1 MLKWG
6 EQMVRIAIVD
16 DDPQYVECLKAFLER
31 YQRERGEKLKI
42 SVFADGDEIALS
54 YKAEYDIILMDV
66 EMRFMD
72 GMTAAEEIR
81 RVDPQVVII
90 FITNMAQY
98 AIKGYT
104 VDALDYVLKPI
115 SYFAFTQRIDRA
127 LSRMEKRARKFIM
140 LNLKG
145 GSKKLEVSE
154 LYYVEVQDHLLS
166 YHTAEG
172 VYTTGGSMKE
182 VEESLAGSAF
192 FRCNKGYLVNL
203 EHVEGFRDECA
214 IVGGET
220 VQVSRA
226 RKKEFLDAINDHLN
240 EVGK

>member
-1 MLKWG
+1 MIH
-6 EQMVRIAIVD
+6 VAIVD
-16 DDPQYVECLKAFLER
+16 DDPQYVDCLKEFLGR
-31 YQRERGEKLKI
+31 YQRERGEKLRV
-42 SVFADGDEIALS
+42 SVFADGDEIALK

-81 RVDPQVVII
+81 KVDPQVVII

-104 VDALDYVLKPI
+104 VDALDYVLKPV

-127 LSRMEKRARKFIM
+127 LSRMEKRARKFII
-140 LNLKG
+140 LNLKSG
-145 GSKKLEVSE
+145 AVRLDVSK

-166 YHTAEG
+166 YHTSDG
-172 VYTTGGSMKE
+172 VYTAGGSMRD

-214 IVGGET
+214 VVGGEA

-226 RKKEFLDAINDHLN
+226 RKKEFLDALNDHMS